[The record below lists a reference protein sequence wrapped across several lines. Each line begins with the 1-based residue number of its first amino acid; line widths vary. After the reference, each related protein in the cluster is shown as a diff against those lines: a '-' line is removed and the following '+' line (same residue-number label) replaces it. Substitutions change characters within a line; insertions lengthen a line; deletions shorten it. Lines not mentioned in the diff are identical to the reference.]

1 MLITH
6 KGELD
11 DTLYAI
17 AEGYVSSKP
26 SGYFIEETGYQRT
39 NFNLTVEIADF
50 GLASRYGIE
59 KGLKAI
65 VACSYFLKGNAG
77 DNKQAMAKL
86 IESLEIYERVV
97 AFGKFTP
104 LTHPKDN
111 INGTLT
117 ISSIITPTRL
127 AKLCLTNLEWKNNA
141 EYTGIHQ
148 SPQERAKQLTQ
159 QTKQKK
165 PRKPRTKKQ
174 TDNTDDYYFD

>member
-11 DTLYAI
+11 DSLYAI

-50 GLASRYGIE
+50 GLANRVGID

-77 DNKQAMAKL
+77 ENRQAMSKL
-86 IESLEIYERVV
+86 VESLELYERVIV
-97 AFGKFTP
+97 FGKFTP

-111 INGTLT
+111 INGTL
-117 ISSIITPTRL
+117 IVHSIITPTRL
-127 AKLCLTNLEWKNNA
+127 AKLCLTNLDWKNNA
-141 EYTGIHQ
+141 EYTEIHE
-148 SPQERAKQLTQ
+148 SPQERARRLTQ

-165 PRKPRTKKQ
+165 PRKQRAKKQ
-174 TDNTDDYYFD
+174 TDTDEYFFD